1 MDRWKRERRRWM
13 LTEATL
19 ALGFLAVLAL
29 ILVIILRLLAAP

>member
-1 MDRWKRERRRWM
+1 MDWWKRERRQWV
-13 LTEATL
+13 LTEAVL